1 MNPEFKNRQ
10 LPLVKGSGFDF
21 FYDINEKA
29 DPAAIDLI
37 SKLLVYDPKKRLKP
51 FKAMCHPFFD

>member
-37 SKLLVYDPKKRLKP
+37 
-51 FKAMCHPFFD
+51 